1 MAASQTIHLRKR
13 RIFRVFT
20 HICRVIFALTFI
32 FSGAVKS
39 MDPWGTAHNVN
50 NYLVTYGLE
59 FFKPLVMA
67 FSIWLCGAELMMGCM
82 LLFKVRIRMCS
93 TFALISMIFFTILTF
108 FSATFM
114 PVEDCGCFGD
124 VIKLSPW
131 QSFIKNLV
139 LLPLITVVWWRYR
152 PDRMFAFSRLEFAM
166 ATFFC
171 IFSMGVGTYSYLHL
185 PPVDL
190 LPYKVGTNISQAM
203 DEARNR
209 QADSDVVLVYRN
221 RRTGKLREFSIDDKA
236 WHNES
241 RWEWV
246 DTRVTS
252 DMTDRVEPMILEFYI
267 ADDRGEVTDSLLSVK
282 GNLYMLCVTNR
293 DNIGKKCEERLRS
306 VVERAAEEQAAVICL
321 TPEPIT
327 RPTYH
332 SFAGSEQVRCYNID
346 SKTMKTMLRANTGL
360 VVLADGVITRK
371 ANCTDI

>member
-39 MDPWGTAHNVN
+39 MDPWGTALNVN

-82 LLFKVRIRMCS
+82 LLSKVRIRMCS

-124 VIKLSPW
+124 VIKLTPW
-131 QSFIKNLV
+131 QSFIKNLI
-139 LLPLITVVWWRYR
+139 LLPLIIVVWWRYR

-360 VVLADGVITRK
+360 VVLADGVISRK

>member
-1 MAASQTIHLRKR
+1 
-13 RIFRVFT
+13 
-20 HICRVIFALTFI
+20 
-32 FSGAVKS
+32 
-39 MDPWGTAHNVN
+39 
-50 NYLVTYGLE
+50 
-59 FFKPLVMA
+59 
-67 FSIWLCGAELMMGCM
+67 
-82 LLFKVRIRMCS
+82 
-93 TFALISMIFFTILTF
+93 
-108 FSATFM
+108 
-114 PVEDCGCFGD
+114 
-124 VIKLSPW
+124 
-131 QSFIKNLV
+131 
-139 LLPLITVVWWRYR
+139 
-152 PDRMFAFSRLEFAM
+152 MFAFSRLEFAM

-252 DMTDRVEPMILEFYI
+252 DMTDRVEPKILEFYI